1 MLSYQH
7 LFHAGNLAD
16 VQKHALLAW
25 CLDYLTQKDKPLTYI
40 ETHAGR
46 GLYDLRADEAL
57 KTGEADQGIL
67 RLADRFP
74 RDHPYM
80 QRLSE
85 VRARYGDSAYP
96 GSPLLAALTL
106 RDMDTMHLAELHP
119 RENAALHSALG
130 PWGAHIRAEDGFA
143 MAQAICPP
151 TPRRGMMLI
160 DPSYEVKADYDRL
173 PSIIGKVIKRWNVGI
188 VALWYPILLDVPHV
202 QMLAALTR
210 DFPDALRSEVRFPP
224 IREGHRMAG
233 SGMFVINP
241 PYGMAEEAA
250 RLLAVFEAHRR

>member
-1 MLSYQH
+1 
-7 LFHAGNLAD
+7 
-16 VQKHALLAW
+16 
-25 CLDYLTQKDKPLTYI
+25 
-40 ETHAGR
+40 
-46 GLYDLRADEAL
+46 
-57 KTGEADQGIL
+57 
-67 RLADRFP
+67 
-74 RDHPYM
+74 
-80 QRLSE
+80 
-85 VRARYGDSAYP
+85 
-96 GSPLLAALTL
+96 
-106 RDMDTMHLAELHP
+106 
-119 RENAALHSALG
+119 
-130 PWGAHIRAEDGFA
+130 
-143 MAQAICPP
+143 
-151 TPRRGMMLI
+151 MMLI

-233 SGMFVINP
+233 SGMFVINR